1 VVRDFPRRAGD
12 PLRAGLR
19 AADRHW
25 RRLRLVSLAIVLAAA
40 VALGG
45 VPLAQAG
52 PDDDKRRVEREL
64 DAAREHLDGS
74 SARLASATRSFK
86 AAEVKLATARTHLAR
101 ARGQVSAAKARD
113 TSLARQLSKARRAA
127 DKVRRDVARA
137 ERRVRMQHDEI
148 IAFANASYQG
158 STMTGL
164 AGILRSQSPADLL
177 GRLHIVA
184 SVSESQRTAFERLQ
198 AAKSDVT
205 GLQAARE
212 LAEAE
217 VQANRE
223 VAADSLARTRV
234 LERRARA
241 AEASVAEIVDDR
253 RAARAE
259 AEDARADDLRRYRVL
274 QAERRRIQAVLE
286 ELARKERESGGGGGG
301 SLDLT
306 KPVDAP
312 VTSPYGMRFHPVLQV
327 WKLHDGTDFGAGC
340 GVSIRAAASGEV
352 IERYFNEGYGNRVLV
367 SHGTLDGKSTVTAYN
382 HLSGYAVSVG
392 EQVSRGEVVGY
403 VGSTGYSTGCHL
415 HFMLYR
421 NGGTVD
427 PMDYL

>member
-1 VVRDFPRRAGD
+1 VFRDVPRAVD
-12 PLRAGLR
+12 PLRPGQHPAR
-19 AADRHW
+19 RW
-25 RRLRLVSLAIVLAAA
+25 PRLRLVSLAVVLAAA

-52 PDDDKRRVEREL
+52 PDDDKERVEREL
-64 DAAREHLDGS
+64 EEARDHLDGS

-86 AAEVKLATARTHLAR
+86 AAEAKLATARTRLAR
-101 ARGQVSAAKARD
+101 VEGQLSAAKARD
-113 TSLARQLSKARRAA
+113 ASLARQLSKARRSA
-127 DKVRRDVARA
+127 DTARRDVRRA
-137 ERRVRMQHDEI
+137 ERRVQTQHDEI

-158 STMTGL
+158 SSMTGL

-177 GRLHIVA
+177 GRMHIVA
-184 SVSESQRTAFERLQ
+184 SVSESQHTAFERLQ
-198 AAKSDVT
+198 AAKSDLT

-223 VAADSLARTRV
+223 LAADSLARTRV
-234 LERRARA
+234 LQRRARA
-241 AEASVAEIVDDR
+241 AEASVAEIVEDR

-259 AEDARADDLRRYRVL
+259 AEEARADDLRRYQVL

-301 SLDLT
+301 GSLDLS

-312 VTSPYGMRFHPVLQV
+312 VTSPYGMRFHPVLRV

-340 GVSIRAAASGEV
+340 GVPIRAAAAGEV

-382 HLSGYAVSVG
+382 HLSSYAVGVG

-415 HFMLYR
+415 HFMVYR
-421 NGGTVD
+421 NGSTVD
-427 PMDYL
+427 PMNYL